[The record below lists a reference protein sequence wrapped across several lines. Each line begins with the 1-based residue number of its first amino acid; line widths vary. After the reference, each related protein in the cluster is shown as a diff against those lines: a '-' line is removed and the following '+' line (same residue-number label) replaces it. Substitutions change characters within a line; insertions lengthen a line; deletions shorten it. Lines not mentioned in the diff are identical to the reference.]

1 MPMTSTPRNLDD
13 ESDDTGTRSPK
24 ARAERAGGAPRP
36 SDEVL
41 FAGRTHPKILFKPG
55 LWSLL
60 LIAVIV
66 LDFIYIPGDWLSGGV
81 RYAVLGLAV
90 LALLL
95 LTAVPLLQWSRG
107 RHTITARQLVVSSGI
122 LYRTSKTVPISRITS
137 VDFEQGILD
146 RIFGCGSLIVND
158 ASANQP
164 LRFHDVSSV
173 KKVQDILNELIH
185 AQ

>member
-1 MPMTSTPRNLDD
+1 MDTTPQNLDR
-13 ESDDTGTRSPK
+13 EVDDTGTRPPK
-24 ARAERAGGAPRP
+24 SGSSSADRP
-36 SDEVL
+36 VDEVL
-41 FAGRTHPKILFKPG
+41 FEGRTHPKILFKPG
-55 LWSLL
+55 IWSLV

-66 LDFIYIPGDWLSGGV
+66 LDFIFVPGDWLSGGV
-81 RYAVLGLAV
+81 RYAILGLAV
-90 LALLL
+90 LTLLVL
-95 LTAVPLLQWSRG
+95 AVVPVLQWSRG
-107 RHTITARQLVVSSGI
+107 RHTVTARQLVVSSGI

-173 KKVQDILNELIH
+173 KQVQDTLNELIH

>member
-1 MPMTSTPRNLDD
+1 MDTTPQKPADGA
-13 ESDDTGTRSPK
+13 DDTGTR
-24 ARAERAGGAPRP
+24 APRP
-36 SDEVL
+36 SSADAVL

-55 LWSLL
+55 VIALA

-66 LDFIYIPGDWLSGGV
+66 LNFIYVPGGWLSGGV

-90 LALLL
+90 LALLA
-95 LTAVPLLQWSRG
+95 LTVVPVLQWSRG
-107 RHTITARQLVVSSGI
+107 RYTVTARQLVVSSGI
-122 LYRTSKTVPISRITS
+122 LYRKSKTVPISRITS

-164 LRFHDVSSV
+164 LRFHDVGSV
-173 KKVQDILNELIH
+173 KTVQDTLNTLIH
-185 AQ
+185 AD